1 VPAGLKIAAPR
12 VFGFDPNFVNPRSSQ
27 GSAVLERLV
36 GERLSVS
43 VGYIYSE
50 TKNLQRRLDRNLFPP
65 TIDATGM
72 PIFPKTRPDPTI
84 GALSINEST
93 ARSRYDGMVASFTH
107 RLAHRFQMQANY
119 TLARNMD
126 DDSNEHLFRRETA
139 LNPFDVVPEW
149 SYSKNDV
156 RHNINVNGL
165 LDIPGGFT
173 AGAILFARTGAPY
186 TPIIGF
192 DTQNDAN
199 DENDRAIIGG
209 HVVGRNSFR
218 QPSFFDL
225 DVRLMKAFRFGNGRE
240 IELIAE
246 AFNVTR
252 ARNLNFGPD
261 AVSPYGTAAQ
271 PVATAGQPLFAP
283 STARF
288 GGPRQVQLGMRVVF

>member
-1 VPAGLKIAAPR
+1 MGPSLAAS
-12 VFGFDPNFVNPRSSQ
+12 FSYLHST
-27 GSAVLERLV
+27 
-36 GERLSVS
+36 
-43 VGYIYSE
+43 

-72 PIFPKTRPDPTI
+72 PIFPLTRPNPTI

-93 ARSRYDGMVASFTH
+93 ARSQYDGLAVSLTR
-107 RLAHRFQMQANY
+107 RLASHLQLQANY

-139 LNPFDVVPEW
+139 LNPFDVAPEW
-149 SYSKNDV
+149 TYAKNDV
-156 RHNINVNGL
+156 RHNGNFNAL
-165 LDIPGGFT
+165 AEIPGGFT
-173 AGAILFARTGAPY
+173 AGAILFARTGMPY

-199 DENDRAIIGG
+199 DENDRAIIDG
-209 HVVGRNSFR
+209 HVVGRNSAR

-225 DVRLMKAFRFGNGRE
+225 DVRLLKAIHFGESRE
-240 IELIAE
+240 IDLIVE

-252 ARNLNFGPD
+252 ARNLSFGPD
-261 AVSPYGTAAQ
+261 AVSPFGTAAQ

-288 GGPRQVQLGMRVVF
+288 GGPRQVQFGMRLVF